1 VKRNRAGAG
10 GEGARRRAAV
20 GAGLALLMALAPP
33 SLAPARDRAPA
44 ARSPEPAIPAQAP
57 ALPIAVLPFDNLGD
71 TAAPVERIRAALWNK
86 LADRHVALVDDQ
98 DLLSFMRR
106 HRMRY
111 IGGLGREMGRALQAE
126 TGARAVLVASVDLYA
141 EKDPPKL
148 ALTCRLVSAGEE
160 TRILWMDGA
169 ALDGDEAPG
178 FLGLGR
184 IADPRLVLDRVTGRL
199 ADSLGRFLTGEDAAP
214 KHLSRARAS
223 RRFRP
228 DVAYRLS
235 KPPAE
240 RSGSARVA
248 VLPFADESSTRRAGE
263 VLSLRVLRSF
273 VQAGGVEVVE
283 PGVVRDVLLSARLI
297 QEGGPSMPQADL
309 LRSLLDVDVVVFGEV
324 TDYTETGPG
333 ILEPSIDFSVRAIDT
348 GRRQVVWSSMSHARG
363 DEGVFFFDVG
373 RVPTAHALADEMA
386 RGLIE
391 ELLPALETSS

>member
-1 VKRNRAGAG
+1 MKTNRRVGAS
-10 GEGARRRAAV
+10 GEGAGRRSAAIA
-20 GAGLALLMALAPP
+20 GAALLMTLVSP
-33 SLAPARDRAPA
+33 SFGQAEDREPA
-44 ARSPEPAIPAQAP
+44 AESPAPAIPAQAS
-57 ALPIAVLPFDNLGD
+57 ALPIAVLPFDNLD
-71 TAAPVERIRAALWNK
+71 DAAAPVERIRAALWNK
-86 LADRHVALVDDQ
+86 LADRHIALVDDQ

-106 HRMRY
+106 HRMRH
-111 IGGLGREMGRALQAE
+111 IGGLSREMGRALQAE
-126 TGARAVLVASVDLYA
+126 TGARAALVASVDLYE

-199 ADSLGRFLTGEDAAP
+199 ADSLGRFLAGTDAKGA
-214 KHLSRARAS
+214 SSERAS

-240 RSGSARVA
+240 RSGPARVA

-263 VLSLRVLRSF
+263 VLSLRVLRSL
-273 VQAGGVEVVE
+273 VRAGGVEVIE
-283 PGVVRDVLLSARLI
+283 PGVVREVLLSARLI

-309 LRSLLDVDVVVFGEV
+309 LRSLLEVDVVLFGEV

-333 ILEPSIDFSVRAIDT
+333 ILDPAIDFSVRAIDT
-348 GRRQVVWSSMSHARG
+348 GRRQVIWSSMSHARG

-391 ELLPALETSS
+391 ELLPALEASS

>member
-1 VKRNRAGAG
+1 MRTNRRVGAG
-10 GEGARRRAAV
+10 RRAAV
-20 GAGLALLMALAPP
+20 AAEVALVMALASPVVA
-33 SLAPARDRAPA
+33 APGDRAPA
-44 ARSPEPAIPAQAP
+44 AASAASASPAP
-57 ALPIAVLPFDNLGD
+57 QALPIAVLPFDNLDD

-86 LADRHVALVDDQ
+86 LADRHIALVDDQ

-111 IGGLGREMGRALQAE
+111 IGGVGREMGRALQAE
-126 TGARAVLVASVDLYA
+126 TGAGAALVGSVDLYA

-148 ALTCRLVSAGEE
+148 ALTCRLVSAGPD

-184 IADPRLVLDRVTGRL
+184 IADPRLVLDRVTGRI
-199 ADSLGRFLTGEDAAP
+199 ADSLGQFLAGAEAGRKGA
-214 KHLSRARAS
+214 SRAHAS
-223 RRFRP
+223 RRFKP

-240 RSGSARVA
+240 RSRPARVA
-248 VLPFADESSTRRAGE
+248 VLPFADESSTGRAGE
-263 VLSLRVLRSF
+263 VLSLRVLRSL
-273 VQAGGVEVVE
+273 VQAGGVEVIE

-309 LRSLLDVDVVVFGEV
+309 LRSLLDVDVVLFGEV
-324 TDYTETGPG
+324 AEYAETGPG
-333 ILEPSIDFSVRAIDT
+333 ILDPAIDFSVRAVDT
-348 GRRQVVWSSMSHARG
+348 GRRQVIWSSMSHARG
-363 DEGVFFFDVG
+363 DEGVFFFDAG
-373 RVPTAHALADEMA
+373 RVPTAHALADDMA

-391 ELLPALETSS
+391 ELLPALETSL